1 MAQQNVNVGASG
13 NDGTGDDLRTAGN
26 KINNNFSELYGD
38 VSVLQA
44 TAGIGGSGLSFDSGG
59 IRFEGSTADSH
70 ETLLLASNPT
80 SDNTLLLPD
89 SSGTIATVSRIT
101 QIVDSAYVSFITGTA
116 FDSASTITLIRNN
129 SVDSVH
135 ALLLIDSAYI
145 QFRQLTSTF
154 DTRYLNTNGDGVIS
168 GSSQITDLTTHKET
182 VSGASSYTV
191 DHNLGE
197 QYPIVQAWNTATSQ
211 QELPNSITTNSTSR
225 VTVVFSTTFAGII
238 IVKK

>member
-1 MAQQNVNVGASG
+1 MAQQNVNVGATG

-70 ETLLLASNPT
+70 ETLLLASDPT

-116 FDSASTITLIRNN
+116 FDSASTINLIFNVFFKPSIPFSGIN
-129 SVDSVH
+129 GW
-135 ALLLIDSAYI
+135 SAASFDLSI
-145 QFRQLTSTF
+145 SLT
-154 DTRYLNTNGDGVIS
+154 
-168 GSSQITDLTTHKET
+168 
-182 VSGASSYTV
+182 
-191 DHNLGE
+191 
-197 QYPIVQAWNTATSQ
+197 
-211 QELPNSITTNSTSR
+211 
-225 VTVVFSTTFAGII
+225 
-238 IVKK
+238 